1 MVLRATKCH
10 LLKGLSRLLVELE
23 LADLAAVNDLIDFA
37 EIRIQVRKVFQDVAV
52 HDVDVVNVLLVD
64 RLVSVERNIE
74 FIFIVNEDIDNICSL
89 HYLH

>member
-74 FIFIVNEDIDNICSL
+74 FIIIVNEDIDNICSL
-89 HYLH
+89 HNLH